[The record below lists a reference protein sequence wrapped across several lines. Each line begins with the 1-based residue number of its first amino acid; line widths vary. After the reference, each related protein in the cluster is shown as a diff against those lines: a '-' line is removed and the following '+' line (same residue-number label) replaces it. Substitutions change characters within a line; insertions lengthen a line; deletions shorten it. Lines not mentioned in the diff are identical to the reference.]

1 MTTNLSH
8 DTDHAVIEDVQAS
21 ADARRITIDKVGVKG
36 IRHPVRLQGRDGM
49 IQSTVANLA
58 MYVRLPHDVKGTH
71 MSRFLEILNAHHDA
85 FTTESFEK
93 VLAATAERL
102 EATEAHIEMTFPYF
116 IEKAAPVSGVTSLLD
131 YEVTLI
137 GEVRN
142 GVAKVTSKVLVPVT
156 SLCPCPKA
164 ISDYGARNH
173 RLHATL
179 SVRASTPTSSEVPAG
194 PTSVVQGRADNGQTD
209 SGGVDG
215 TGNWG

>member
-116 IEKAAPVSGVTSLLD
+116 IEKAAPVSGVRSLLD

-156 SLCPCPKA
+156 SLCPCSKA
-164 ISDYGARNH
+164 I
-173 RLHATL
+173 
-179 SVRASTPTSSEVPAG
+179 
-194 PTSVVQGRADNGQTD
+194 
-209 SGGVDG
+209 
-215 TGNWG
+215 